1 MRNLVERD
9 GEKLRYNLHPGQTKA
24 WDSEARFTFVI
35 AGSQS
40 GKTAYEPIW
49 LDRVTR
55 LYGPGDYLAVTATY
69 DLFKL
74 KFLPEMLSFFVDT
87 FGWSYLASD
96 RIIWTGKGAD
106 KKRIILRSANS
117 PGGLE
122 SSTIKAAVLD
132 ECGMDD
138 FTLDAWEAIQ
148 RRLSLSQGPVFGGT
162 TPYNQGWLKQSVYD
176 RWARGDKDY
185 NVIQFKST
193 MNPAFPMEE
202 YERAKRTLPEWKFR
216 MFYDGEFSRPAGMI
230 YDSFRDTQCK
240 ISPFAIPA
248 AWPRYGGLDFGGQHT
263 AALCYAEGPDGTLYL
278 IKEYLEGGRSIEEH
292 AKEFIG
298 WNCKIWVGGS
308 KSEGQWR
315 REFRRYNL
323 PVMEP
328 QFSDVETG
336 IDRVYSCHKKDE
348 IMVFDTM
355 AGYLDQKMT
364 YSRVLDANGAPT
376 EAIKNKDTY
385 HYLDAER
392 YIIGR
397 IRGGSGGW
405 ARGHG

>member
-1 MRNLVERD
+1 MTLIVRTRNGYDVRT
-9 GEKLRYNLHPGQTKA
+9 HPGQR
-24 WDSEARFTFVI
+24 EALNSLRRFVFII
-35 AGSQS
+35 AGTQS
-40 GKTAYEPIW
+40 GKTSFGPWW
-49 LDRVTR
+49 LAREIENLGD
-55 LYGPGDYLAVTATY
+55 GDYLAVTASY

-74 KFLPEMLSFFVDT
+74 KMLPEMKAVFCARL
-87 FGWSYLASD
+87 GWEWHASERVLAN
-96 RIIWTGKGAD
+96 GN
-106 KKRIILRSANS
+106 KRIILRSANS
-117 PGGLE
+117 EGGLE
-122 SSTIKAAVLD
+122 SATAKAAWLD
-132 ECGMDD
+132 ECGQDS
-138 FTLDAWEAIQ
+138 FRLESWEAVL
-148 RRLSLSQGPVFGGT
+148 RRLSLSEGRVLGTT
-162 TPYNQGWLKQSVYD
+162 TPYNQGWLKQNIYD
-176 RWARGDKDY
+176 RWARGDGRY
-185 NVIQFKST
+185 HVIQFKST
-193 MNPAFPMEE
+193 MNPAFPVSE
-202 YERAKRTLPEWKFR
+202 YERARETMPEWKFR